1 MFLRVPPFAAVMMV
15 LAWNTTIA
23 QTTINPEHSFQ
34 KLREEGVDHL
44 VTTGGP
50 MYHGELFTYEKI
62 LEIQG
67 DPTRPESMLFKPT
80 AITCDDNGT
89 YYIVDSG
96 DLSVAIYDTNGTY
109 LRSLG
114 GRGQGPG
121 EFEAIDLAGIE
132 DNIITLFDYK
142 LLRFST
148 FDSDGTL
155 IRVTRADV
163 STRAFLAYLMTD
175 NTVIA
180 LSERLEVEGQ
190 DVYSRQTLT
199 VNKPDQNPITIEGA
213 RSVIG
218 YTLNEGR
225 THMYM
230 YYVPTPS
237 MSIAPNGRVLMTTG
251 EKPEILCYNWDG
263 VLTVIRF
270 HLEVERVT
278 SDDRRAVLDNTD
290 YDQMPPRLW
299 EQYRNIKFP
308 RSKAF
313 WNNITTDDRG
323 FIWLTREAEY
333 NLQNPAT
340 IPRTLVVDREGRLL
354 GSTRLPVLISQIRR
368 GFLMGISQDP
378 DTGELLPVVYR
389 ILPIAPGL
397 DYPQ

>member
-1 MFLRVPPFAAVMMV
+1 MMV

-190 DVYSRQTLT
+190 DVYSWQTLT
-199 VNKPDQNPITIEGA
+199 VNKPDLNPITIEGP
-213 RSVIG
+213 RGVIG
-218 YTLNEGR
+218 YTLNAGR
-225 THMYM
+225 THFYQ
-230 YYVPTPS
+230 YYLPRPA
-237 MSIAPNGRVLMTTG
+237 MSIAPDGRVYLTTG
-251 EKPEILCYNWDG
+251 ERPEILCYNWDG
-263 VLTVIRF
+263 ILTVVRF
-270 HLEVERVT
+270 DLKEERVT
-278 SDDRRAVLDNTD
+278 SDDRKAVLDNTD
-290 YDQMPPRLW
+290 LNEIPPRFR
-299 EQYRNIKFP
+299 ENFINQQFP
-308 RSKAF
+308 KSKAY
-313 WNNITTDDRG
+313 WTNITTDDRG
-323 FIWLTREAEY
+323 FVWLTREAEY
-333 NLQNPAT
+333 NLQNPAS
-340 IPRTLVVDREGRLL
+340 IPRTLVVDSEGRLL

-368 GFLMGISQDP
+368 GLLTMGIRQDP